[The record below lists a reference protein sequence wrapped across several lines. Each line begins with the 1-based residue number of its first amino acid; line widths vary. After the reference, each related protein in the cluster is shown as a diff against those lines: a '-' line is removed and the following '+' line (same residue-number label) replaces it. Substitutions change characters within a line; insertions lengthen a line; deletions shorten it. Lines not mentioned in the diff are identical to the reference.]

1 MHLGTNCCHMA
12 KVLIPKIRTRRTLF
26 QFFLPTNPWQ
36 QRASLDSVFCRAN
49 RVEEKKYRLIFIQGV
64 FHPQFFSILQINK
77 LRLGYLS

>member
-36 QRASLDSVFCRAN
+36 QRASLDSVFCRAS
-49 RVEEKKYRLIFIQGV
+49 RVEKDIDSHSSLGV
-64 FHPQFFSILQINK
+64 YMKI
-77 LRLGYLS
+77 